1 MLCRPFWVRQ
11 FAQCR
16 ATLRVERT
24 SQYALQE
31 DVWRS
36 NALRTL
42 PVLMGATDMMVCG
55 EDLGMI
61 PACVHP
67 VMERLGL
74 LGKILPIRLVS
85 VHSGCAPDTKQQGPW
100 PHPQCDSLTSRLV
113 LGLRLC
119 RPEDTAHA
127 VRGWPG
133 VW

>member
-1 MLCRPFWVRQ
+1 M
-11 FAQCR
+11 
-16 ATLRVERT
+16 
-24 SQYALQE
+24 LQE

-74 LGKILPIRLVS
+74 LGEVLTVLA
-85 VHSGCAPDTKQQGPW
+85 APY
-100 PHPQCDSLTSRLV
+100 
-113 LGLRLC
+113 
-119 RPEDTAHA
+119 AA
-127 VRGWPG
+127 VG
-133 VW
+133 VVPC

>member
-1 MLCRPFWVRQ
+1 M
-11 FAQCR
+11 
-16 ATLRVERT
+16 
-24 SQYALQE
+24 LQE

-74 LGKILPIRLVS
+74 LGEGLPKS
-85 VHSGCAPDTKQQGPW
+85 AAA
-100 PHPQCDSLTSRLV
+100 HPVLPQFDPLTV
-113 LGLRLC
+113 LC
-119 RPEDTAHA
+119 I
-127 VRGWPG
+127 
-133 VW
+133 

>member
-1 MLCRPFWVRQ
+1 MGPP
-11 FAQCR
+11 
-16 ATLRVERT
+16 EM
-24 SQYALQE
+24 LQE

-74 LGKILPIRLVS
+74 LGELPILFP
-85 VHSGCAPDTKQQGPW
+85 C
-100 PHPQCDSLTSRLV
+100 C
-113 LGLRLC
+113 
-119 RPEDTAHA
+119 
-127 VRGWPG
+127 
-133 VW
+133 